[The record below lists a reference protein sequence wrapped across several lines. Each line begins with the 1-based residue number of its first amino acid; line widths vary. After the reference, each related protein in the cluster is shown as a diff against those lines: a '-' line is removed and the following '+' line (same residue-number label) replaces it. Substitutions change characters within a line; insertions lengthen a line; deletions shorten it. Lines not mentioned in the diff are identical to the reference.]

1 MATTDSEYVG
11 YSGGSTSG
19 GVDTLSG
26 GAGRDTYRVYGYDAR
41 YSLTNLRTDVITD
54 FEAGQGG
61 DVLDLSNVI
70 NYLSGWTNGTNPFT
84 SAHLRLLADGADTL
98 VQMDWDGA
106 GASGTWQSLVRLQ
119 GVAPSSLGVSN
130 FSPSYT
136 PNDTGV
142 SVTGTALAEVFHG
155 TELSDT
161 ISGQDGND
169 TLYGNGGNYTLT
181 GGSGDDQVQGDEGND
196 TLAGGIGNDALCGGA
211 GRDTY
216 RVYGYDARYS
226 LTNLR
231 TDVITDFEAGQGGDV
246 LDLSNVINY
255 LSGWTNGTNPFTS
268 AHLRLLADG
277 ADTLVQMDWDGAGA
291 SGTWQSLV
299 RLQGVAPSSL
309 GDNFL

>member
-1 MATTDSEYVG
+1 MDWDGAGASGTWQSLVRLQGVAPSSLGVSNFSPSYTPNDTGVSVTGTALAEVFHGTESSDTISGQDGNDTLYGNGGNDTLTGGSGDDQVQGHEGNDTLAGGIGNDALYGGAGDDSLDGGDGQDSLFSDTGNDTLTGGAGDDYLYDYQGANSLSGGDGDDKFEYVG

-61 DVLDLSNVI
+61 DVLDLSNV
-70 NYLSGWTNGTNPFT
+70 T
-84 SAHLRLLADGADTL
+84 
-98 VQMDWDGA
+98 
-106 GASGTWQSLVRLQ
+106 
-119 GVAPSSLGVSN
+119 
-130 FSPSYT
+130 
-136 PNDTGV
+136 
-142 SVTGTALAEVFHG
+142 
-155 TELSDT
+155 
-161 ISGQDGND
+161 
-169 TLYGNGGNYTLT
+169 
-181 GGSGDDQVQGDEGND
+181 
-196 TLAGGIGNDALCGGA
+196 
-211 GRDTY
+211 
-216 RVYGYDARYS
+216 
-226 LTNLR
+226 
-231 TDVITDFEAGQGGDV
+231 
-246 LDLSNVINY
+246 NY